1 MEYFIGA
8 IMKKY
13 ISMLKV
19 IELENDKVD
28 LKPIDS
34 IPIEWLRDNQE
45 WLVEHLEVY
54 EDKIEELI
62 NCWKEDK

>member
-1 MEYFIGA
+1 
-8 IMKKY
+8 
-13 ISMLKV
+13 MLKV

>member
-1 MEYFIGA
+1 
-8 IMKKY
+8 MKKY

-19 IELENDKVD
+19 IELENDQVD

-34 IPIEWLRDNQE
+34 IPIVWLRDNQE

-62 NCWKEDK
+62 NCWEEDK

>member
-1 MEYFIGA
+1 MGYFIGA
-8 IMKKY
+8 SMKKY